1 MTPHIRVFEVA
12 PTGEEVGS
20 ITAFVLLLLVA
31 LVALLGLV
39 VDGGAAMAAHQ
50 AAVDEASQAA
60 RAGAGAVSVDALRHG
75 SLALNAPAAV
85 REAQAFTKA
94 AGHPGSAIVSGNVVT
109 VTVEYRM
116 PTTVLGI
123 VGVSWLPISATAS
136 AVDLEGV
143 TSGSP

>member
-1 MTPHIRVFEVA
+1 MTPHIRVSESA
-12 PTGEEVGS
+12 PSGGEAGS

-75 SLALNAPAAV
+75 SLTLDAPAAV
-85 REAQAFTKA
+85 REAQAFTEA
-94 AGHPGSAIVSGNVVT
+94 AGHPGTATVSGNVVT

-123 VGVSWLPISATAS
+123 VGVSWLPVSATAS